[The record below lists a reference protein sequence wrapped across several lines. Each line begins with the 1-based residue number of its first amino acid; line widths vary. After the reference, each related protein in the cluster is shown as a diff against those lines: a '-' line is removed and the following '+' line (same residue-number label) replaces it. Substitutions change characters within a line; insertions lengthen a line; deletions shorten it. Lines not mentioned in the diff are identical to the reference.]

1 MIMSP
6 LLGLIFCFLGQ
17 WLLLRTIY
25 RLYLHPL
32 KKIPGP
38 KLAAISHLY
47 EFYYDIIK
55 GGQFIYEIQRMHNQ
69 YGPIVRIN
77 PREVHVIDPE
87 FYDEIYASG
96 SRKRDKD
103 ARFVPTFTLP
113 TSMIATVGHDHH
125 RFRRGILANYFSR
138 RSALELV
145 PLVEER
151 VLKLMDRL
159 DGFRQSQRVVRLDDA
174 FAGFAADVITLH
186 SYGQRFGFLEDKNFR
201 CNIRQAVGEITV
213 LSHYNRFFP
222 RVVQVIEQL
231 PLWLLSWLQ
240 PGKSSL
246 YDLQRTVYAQS
257 QESIAKR
264 ASGSELRRSVF
275 TSLTDPKVPPHER
288 TPQRLKYEGFL
299 VLAAGT
305 ETTGRVLT
313 IAAFHLAHSPE
324 ICDRLRDELKQVMPT
339 PQSAVG
345 FPELEKLAYL
355 TAVINEALRLAS
367 PLTIRLPRTAP
378 DETLKYKH
386 HVIPPGTPM
395 SSSSY
400 LMHRNV
406 TIFPDPERFDPERWL
421 DGSEQDRRL
430 TRYLSPFTRGSRMC
444 LGINL
449 AYVELYLAIAH
460 LVRRFDWELH
470 ETTPED
476 VRIVSDFILG
486 GTRRGDIKVDAKIVG
501 CVQD

>member
-1 MIMSP
+1 MFP
-6 LLGLIFCFLGQ
+6 LLGLICCFLGQ
-17 WLLLRTIY
+17 WLVLRTIY
-25 RLYLHPL
+25 RLCFHPL
-32 KKIPGP
+32 KNTPGP

-55 GGQFIYEIQRMHNQ
+55 GGQFIYEIKRMHDQ

-77 PREVHVIDPE
+77 PREVHVIDPD

-103 ARFVPTFTLP
+103 PRFVPTFTLP

-125 RFRRGILANYFSR
+125 RFRRGLLANYFSR

-159 DGFRQSQRVVRLDDA
+159 DGFRQSQRIARLDDA
-174 FAGFAADVITLH
+174 FAGFAADVITSH
-186 SYGQRFGFLEDKNFR
+186 SYGQRFGFLEDETFR
-201 CNIRQAVGEITV
+201 CNIRQAVGEITA
-213 LSHYNRFFP
+213 LSHYNLFFP
-222 RVVQVIEQL
+222 RVVRVIEQV
-231 PLWLLSWLQ
+231 PLWLLAWLQ

-246 YDLQRTVYAQS
+246 YDLQRTVFAQS
-257 QESIAKR
+257 QESMAKR
-264 ASGSELRRSVF
+264 ASGLEVRRSVF
-275 TSLTDPKVPPHER
+275 TSLTDPK
-288 TPQRLKYEGFL
+288 GFL

-324 ICDRLRDELKQVMPT
+324 IRDRLRDELKQVMPT

-367 PLTIRLPRTAP
+367 PLTIRLPRVAP
-378 DETLKYKH
+378 DETLKYKD

-395 SSSSY
+395 SCSSY
-400 LMHRNV
+400 LMHRNPSL
-406 TIFPDPERFDPERWL
+406 FPDPERFDPERWL
-421 DGSEQDRRL
+421 NGSEQDRRL
-430 TRYLSPFTRGSRMC
+430 NRYLTPFTRGSRIC
-444 LGINL
+444 LGINM
-449 AYVELYLAIAH
+449 AYVELYLALAH

-486 GTRRGDIKVDAKIVG
+486 GTRRGDIKVDAKIVR
-501 CVQD
+501 CVKD